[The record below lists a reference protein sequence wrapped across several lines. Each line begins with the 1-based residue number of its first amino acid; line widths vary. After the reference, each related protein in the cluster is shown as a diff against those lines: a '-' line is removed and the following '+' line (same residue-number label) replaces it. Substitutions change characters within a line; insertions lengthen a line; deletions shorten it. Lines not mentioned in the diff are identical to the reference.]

1 MRKAFQND
9 LRVLADGLIEMNQLV
24 AVAVEDASKAL
35 LTGDLALAEKV
46 IAADH
51 VIDERQAELDE
62 RAVDIL
68 ARQSPVATDLRT
80 VVASLRM
87 SATLERMGDLGE
99 HIALVLRRR
108 HPNAVLPEDVRP
120 VIEKLSDLVVNAI
133 QDAGKVLESHDL
145 AAAAVVEERDSR
157 IDEAMSEV
165 FAALSRDDAPYS
177 VIQSVD
183 LALLA
188 RFYERLG
195 DHAVSIVRRVSFLV
209 TGDTLDPHT
218 PATDVSEI

>member
-133 QDAGKVLESHDL
+133 KDAGKVLESHDL

-195 DHAVSIVRRVSFLV
+195 DHAVSVVRRVSFLV

-218 PATDVSEI
+218 PVTDVSEI